1 MDSLGNLL
9 GGGQLGTMQDFLQR
23 YEQGAPAD
31 GISDQEALDHHQQL
45 AAQASPEQY
54 EQAAGEAFGRM
65 APEEREQVGQQL
77 QQGAQAH
84 GLDLG
89 ALLGG
94 GGPGQLRDPGTLAQV
109 AGALQRQQPGLLG
122 NLLGGGRGGQGGGGG
137 LLASPAAR
145 AALGGI
151 AAMVVKRALQ
161 QRR

>member
-1 MDSLGNLL
+1 MDMLGNLL
-9 GGGQLGTMQDFLQR
+9 GDQGGNVQDFLRR
-23 YEQGAPAD
+23 YEEGAPAE

-45 AAQASPEQY
+45 AAQVPPEQY
-54 EQAAGEAFGRM
+54 QQAAGEAFGRM
-65 APEEREQVGQQL
+65 SPDERQQVAQQL
-77 QQGAQAH
+77 QQGAQAQ

-89 ALLGG
+89 SLLGG
-94 GGPGQLRDPGTLAQV
+94 GGLGQLRDPATLAQL
-109 AGALQRQQPGLLG
+109 AGALPRQQPGLLG

-145 AALGGI
+145 AAPGGI